1 MAALASTLRPVAY
14 REASR
19 AMMALRYGFPV
30 AGIDIKL
37 DPQTGAAAGAT
48 RIGSFAPLL
57 SLDDAGAFLRQRL
70 KTVYAGAIG
79 QLLADAPATTA
90 DPETLVSDDLAI
102 RDDIVRADELL
113 AVLRAIEYPGDPFDL
128 DVPDQ
133 RTAELRD
140 ALVRSTRD
148 ILARRKFTEA
158 IREVVE
164 LAAAAQ
170 RSSGA
175 VHLGPDA
182 LAAIADQYG
191 LVIGA

>member
-1 MAALASTLRPVAY
+1 MNALASALRPVAY

-19 AMMALRYGFPV
+19 AVMALRYGFPV
-30 AGIDIKL
+30 AGLDIKI
-37 DPQTGAAAGAT
+37 DPQTGAATGAT

-79 QLLADAPATTA
+79 QLLADAPTAGA

-102 RDDIVRADELL
+102 RDDIVRAGELL

-133 RTAELRD
+133 RTAELRG

-148 ILARRKFTEA
+148 ILVRKKFAAA
-158 IREVVE
+158 IHEIVE

-170 RSSGA
+170 RTSGA
-175 VHLGPDA
+175 VHIGPDVLGTIA
-182 LAAIADQYG
+182 GQHGLA
-191 LVIGA
+191 IGA

>member
-1 MAALASTLRPVAY
+1 MSALASTLRPVAY

-30 AGIDIKL
+30 AGIDIKI
-37 DPQTGAAAGAT
+37 DPQTGAAVATT

-90 DPETLVSDDLAI
+90 DPETLITDDLAI
-102 RDDIVRADELL
+102 RDDIVRAGELL
-113 AVLRAIEYPGDPFDL
+113 AVLRAIEYPGDPFEL

-133 RTAELRD
+133 RTAELRG

-148 ILARRKFTEA
+148 ILARKKFTEA

-170 RSSGA
+170 RGSGA
-175 VHLGPDA
+175 VHLGADVLGAIAEQYA
-182 LAAIADQYG
+182 LAIAP
-191 LVIGA
+191 